1 LNACEKR
8 NNTERKYQ
16 LKCIH
21 TLFEEQVIAYPDNI
35 AVSFEGRTL
44 SYEELNKRA
53 NNLAHIII
61 GLGTKANDFVG
72 IYAER
77 SLELIVGIIG
87 ILKSGAAYVPL
98 STEYPSE
105 RIEYILDDSKCR
117 IVLTQKK
124 YENVFGRR
132 SNINVV
138 FLDDLNAPEDCS
150 NPEVFSNVDNIA
162 YLIYTSGSTGKPKGV
177 MIKHSGICNRLLW
190 MKDEYQFTVNDALL
204 HKAPIGFDVSV
215 WEIFYPLIC
224 GAKLVLARPGWHR
237 NIKYLVNLINSTGVT
252 LIHFIPPALDV
263 FLDYLKPGDCLSLR
277 IIICGGEK
285 WSFSLG
291 EKCIKRLNV
300 KLYNGYGPTEAS
312 VGVAFWLFDPEYK
325 YKTVPIG
332 KPISNTR
339 LYIVDENLAEVS
351 AGETGELCISGICLS
366 PGYLNNTELTNSK
379 FIINTFS
386 NGDIKYKYLYRT
398 GDMAKYLE
406 DGNIE
411 FIGRIDNQVK
421 IRGMRLELG
430 EIENALLK
438 NENIAEAIVL
448 CKQVIEWDKI
458 LIAYVILKEKGIVDA
473 TYIRSYLSSLL
484 PDYMIPHKIVIMD
497 SFPVNDNGKIDKNK
511 LMAL

>member
-1 LNACEKR
+1 MNACEKR

-162 YLIYTSGSTGKPKGV
+162 YLIYTSGSTETQRGNDKALR
-177 MIKHSGICNRLLW
+177 ICNRLLW
-190 MKDEYQFTVNDALL
+190 MKDEY
-204 HKAPIGFDVSV
+204 
-215 WEIFYPLIC
+215 
-224 GAKLVLARPGWHR
+224 
-237 NIKYLVNLINSTGVT
+237 NL
-252 LIHFIPPALDV
+252 
-263 FLDYLKPGDCLSLR
+263 
-277 IIICGGEK
+277 
-285 WSFSLG
+285 
-291 EKCIKRLNV
+291 
-300 KLYNGYGPTEAS
+300 
-312 VGVAFWLFDPEYK
+312 
-325 YKTVPIG
+325 
-332 KPISNTR
+332 
-339 LYIVDENLAEVS
+339 
-351 AGETGELCISGICLS
+351 
-366 PGYLNNTELTNSK
+366 
-379 FIINTFS
+379 
-386 NGDIKYKYLYRT
+386 
-398 GDMAKYLE
+398 
-406 DGNIE
+406 
-411 FIGRIDNQVK
+411 Q
-421 IRGMRLELG
+421 
-430 EIENALLK
+430 
-438 NENIAEAIVL
+438 
-448 CKQVIEWDKI
+448 
-458 LIAYVILKEKGIVDA
+458 
-473 TYIRSYLSSLL
+473 
-484 PDYMIPHKIVIMD
+484 
-497 SFPVNDNGKIDKNK
+497 
-511 LMAL
+511 